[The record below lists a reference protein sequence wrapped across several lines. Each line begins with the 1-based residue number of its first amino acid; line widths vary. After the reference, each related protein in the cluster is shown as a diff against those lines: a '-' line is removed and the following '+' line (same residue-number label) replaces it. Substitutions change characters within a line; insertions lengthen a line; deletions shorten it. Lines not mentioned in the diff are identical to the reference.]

1 MQVLFKAM
9 YRTWTAAETVDEEDV
24 RWFYMAKC
32 GDWHLFEVG
41 FICVW
46 QHSGVSV
53 HLIFRSI
60 HCKLIIIPPFMV
72 QEDGQI
78 CNIKY

>member
-1 MQVLFKAM
+1 MCTNTILRATVQVLFKAM

-41 FICVW
+41 FTGNTV
-46 QHSGVSV
+46 VS
-53 HLIFRSI
+53 LFI
-60 HCKLIIIPPFMV
+60 
-72 QEDGQI
+72 
-78 CNIKY
+78 